1 MTEVNHFESRARA
14 LFEESIDV
22 KRRTIAEGAPTIVE
36 MAKVIFEAFRN
47 GHRLLLCGNGGSAA
61 DAQHLAAELLVRLRP
76 TVDRDPLPALT
87 LAFDTSSMTAH
98 GNDYEFAGYYARM
111 VEAIG
116 RPGDVLMAI
125 TTSGRSPNIINALG
139 KARSMGLATLGLLG
153 SGGGE
158 AATLCDV
165 ALVVPSNVTGRI
177 QEAHITAGHSI
188 LELVEDL
195 WTAEK

>member
-1 MTEVNHFESRARA
+1 MTQVPDLESRAVA

-22 KRRTIAEGAPTIVE
+22 KRRTIAEGAPTIVK
-36 MAKVIFEAFRN
+36 MAQIIFASFRG

-76 TVDRDPLPALT
+76 TVNRDPLPALT
-87 LAFDTSSMTAH
+87 LAFDTSSLTAC
-98 GNDYEFAGYYARM
+98 GNDYEFADYYARM
-111 VEAIG
+111 VEAVG

-125 TTSGRSPNIINALG
+125 TTSGRSPNIVKALDR
-139 KARSMGLATLGLLG
+139 ARAMGLTTLGLLG
-153 SGGGE
+153 SGGGS
-158 AATLCDV
+158 AAGLCDV
-165 ALVVPSNVTGRI
+165 ALVVPSKVTGRI

-195 WTAEK
+195 WTAET